1 MKFIKLLR
9 HVMIGVFLIDGVSV
23 VNAQESELV
32 LSRDYAYSD
41 EVYSG
46 YGTISGAGKVYMVID
61 FGGDFPSGK
70 YYYIKTNKN
79 RKNKAWI
86 YLTGSWDEY
95 GTITLWEHGN
105 SSKNG
110 QFVGDYY
117 RGTFKGTFYRN
128 DGRRFTFNISLRD

>member
-9 HVMIGVFLIDGVSV
+9 HVMIGVFLIGGVSV

-79 RKNKAWI
+79 RKNKVWI

-95 GTITLWEHGN
+95 GTITLW
-105 SSKNG
+105 
-110 QFVGDYY
+110 
-117 RGTFKGTFYRN
+117 
-128 DGRRFTFNISLRD
+128 